1 MGDRAFWRA
10 AGVRA
15 VRTMAQSMIA
25 YIGSSTLLGNV
36 DWRGALSAAVMGG
49 ILSILMAIT
58 TGLPEAPG
66 GDDHGSDRPDGP
78 PAAA

>member
-1 MGDRAFWRA
+1 MGDKTFWRA

-25 YIGSSTLLGNV
+25 YIGSATMLGAV
-36 DWRGALSAAVMGG
+36 DWRGALSAAVLGG
-49 ILSILMAIT
+49 IISLLMAIT

-66 GDDHGSDRPDGP
+66 GDDHGPDGRGGP
-78 PAAA
+78 CAAA